1 MIAKVRTCKYD
12 ELLPKVEKLLQHQ
25 NEDEFTIV
33 ADMKDI
39 VEEYKSQNSV
49 FEVIDNQEKKPL

>member
-39 VEEYKSQNSV
+39 VEEYTSQKSV